1 MIKESVNVVLVSL
14 VFREVSS
21 CESEAEN
28 RCMSIYRIDRKKK
41 PGNSLPEKIVPDDK
55 GLKKILP
62 SYFKQ
67 CSEEIASTVCMY
79 RQMDVMQCNAK
90 GNYQSA

>member
-1 MIKESVNVVLVSL
+1 MSGNLFLCQSNLFQDKKKFSCKILDGLTSFMIKESVNVVLVSL
-14 VFREVSS
+14 VCREVSS

-28 RCMSIYRIDRKKK
+28 RCMSIYRKKT

-62 SYFKQ
+62 SY
-67 CSEEIASTVCMY
+67 I
-79 RQMDVMQCNAK
+79 
-90 GNYQSA
+90 